1 MILFSKF
8 HINCIYNVFALTF
21 LTPIFP
27 LVQLIQYINN
37 YISLDKGSYISMK
50 DLTMS
55 PLSDEGIG
63 IIFGRNWVQRKISMK
78 MLAQKR
84 CKSTFAGNLEKHV
97 QKDYIVYNVFQ

>member
-1 MILFSKF
+1 
-8 HINCIYNVFALTF
+8 
-21 LTPIFP
+21 
-27 LVQLIQYINN
+27 
-37 YISLDKGSYISMK
+37 MK

-55 PLSDEGIG
+55 PLSDESIG

-84 CKSTFAGNLEKHV
+84 CKCTFAENLEKHV